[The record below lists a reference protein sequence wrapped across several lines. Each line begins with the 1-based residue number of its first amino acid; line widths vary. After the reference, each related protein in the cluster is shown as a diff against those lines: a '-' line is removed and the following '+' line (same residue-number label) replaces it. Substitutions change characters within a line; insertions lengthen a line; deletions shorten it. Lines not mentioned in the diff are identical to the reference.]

1 MNKIKIGIPRAGLYY
16 KYGKLWETFF
26 NELGCQTIL
35 SPETNKEILT
45 NGINYSIDENC
56 LSFKIYMGH
65 INYLKDKVD
74 YVLVPRIVNF
84 GKNEDVCVKFNALYD
99 IVKNTFNN
107 IKIINY
113 NVDIK
118 KGEGELSAFLK
129 MGKTI
134 HKSYVASLKA
144 YIKGKYRQRKYNK
157 LLYRRQENNIKN
169 NNQPKIL
176 IISHGY
182 NIHDKLIG
190 YPLIKYLRKLNVLPL
205 YSDIVINK
213 AIKKRSQKIS
223 KSLYWTYNKE
233 LIGTIDY
240 YKNIIDGLIF
250 VSTFPCGPDSL
261 VNELCIRKIKDI
273 PKTVIIIDELEGE
286 AGLHTRLESF
296 IDIIK
301 NKKGLV

>member
-26 NELGCQTIL
+26 NELGCEIVL
-35 SPETNKEILT
+35 SPETNKEIMA
-45 NGINYSIDENC
+45 NGINCSIDESC
-56 LSFKIYMGH
+56 LSSKIYMGH

-74 YVLVPRIVNF
+74 YVLIPRIVNF
-84 GKNEDVCVKFNALYD
+84 GRNEDVCVKFNALYD
-99 IVKNTFNN
+99 IVKNTFNA

-113 NVDIK
+113 NIDIK
-118 KGEGELSAFLK
+118 KGERELSAFLK
-129 MGKTI
+129 MGKDI
-134 HKSYVASLKA
+134 NKNYFSSLRA
-144 YIKGKYRQRKYNK
+144 YLKGKYIQKKYNNF
-157 LLYRRQENNIKN
+157 LYRRQENKIKN
-169 NNQPKIL
+169 NNQTKIL

-190 YPLIKYLRKLNVLPL
+190 QPLIKYLKELDVLPI

-213 AIKKRSQKIS
+213 NIKKRSKKIS
-223 KSLYWTYNKE
+223 RSLYWTYNKE

-301 NKKGLV
+301 NKKELI